1 MWFKKQSQCMVNIK
15 IVLCLEKVSLKV
27 QATSVGERHLNPRGL
42 DSEGQGCRWVVPEW
56 SGCLVSAISA
66 LGSGSASG
74 FLFLSQKSG
83 GGHLGPVCLGSYKQ
97 KAYFANQ
104 EELQGAGCREAGVL
118 SCLSWPARTRYS
130 ARRKHPAWGVKGG
143 LKGSPNK

>member
-27 QATSVGERHLNPRGL
+27 QATSVGERHLNPRGS

-56 SGCLVSAISA
+56 SGCLISAISA

-83 GGHLGPVCLGSYKQ
+83 GGHLGPVCLGSYEQ
-97 KAYFANQ
+97 KA
-104 EELQGAGCREAGVL
+104 
-118 SCLSWPARTRYS
+118 
-130 ARRKHPAWGVKGG
+130 
-143 LKGSPNK
+143 